1 MKSIILTT
9 LLFLIPL
16 SGYPSTTID
25 PIDFERIWL
34 QNNQRNLYKRYQYY
48 NQQVQ
53 NSREYIYLLGL
64 DAAPDKRIK
73 TSDGI
78 KDALL
83 SRLYIHYQSLEYVF
97 VIDWFSA
104 IPQPQTTEGFTY
116 GDLVLGK
123 TWRYEDRNS
132 YLTLGLRQKST
143 PRTIVVGSETV
154 FNAVNDA
161 TEEEYSVFFHFNYH
175 GYDLGTYFSDSS
187 KLESAA
193 FHIPISKSDN
203 RSLTSSVSYYGSV
216 PDIGISKHFELAIDY
231 AFNNDI
237 YILRSGMIMGLYPE
251 LNKADLI
258 NLYANYIS
266 PDLSGISFLAGA
278 FYYFDIENVERL
290 PGAKLGFVWRQDEL
304 NTLRI
309 GLSVQQNA
317 IGDFNSLV
325 VRDEPILTFTLSS
338 GFDPL

>member
-1 MKSIILTT
+1 
-9 LLFLIPL
+9 
-16 SGYPSTTID
+16 
-25 PIDFERIWL
+25 
-34 QNNQRNLYKRYQYY
+34 
-48 NQQVQ
+48 
-53 NSREYIYLLGL
+53 LLGL

-132 YLTLGLRQKST
+132 YLTLGLRQKSI
-143 PRTIVVGSETV
+143 PRTIVVGFETV

-161 TEEEYSVFFHFNYH
+161 TEEEYSVFLHFNYH
-175 GYDLGTYFSDSS
+175 GYDLGSYFSDSS

-203 RSLTSSVSYYGSV
+203 RSLTSSVSYYGAV
-216 PDIGISKHFELAIDY
+216 PDIGISKHFEFAIDH

-237 YILRSGMIMGLYPE
+237 YTLRSGMIMGVFPD
-251 LNKADLI
+251 LNKTDII
-258 NLYANYIS
+258 NLYANYVS
-266 PDLSGISFLAGA
+266 PDFSGIRILAGA
-278 FYYFDIENVERL
+278 FYYFDVESAERL
-290 PGAKLGFVWRQDEL
+290 PGAKLGFEWHQDEL
-304 NTLRI
+304 NRLRI
-309 GLSVQQNA
+309 GVSVQQNA

-325 VRDEPILTFTLSS
+325 VRDEPILTFTLSA
-338 GFDPL
+338 GLDPL